1 MADMLSEGRRSG
13 AGGKKGKKMQ
23 MKFKYLVRLVRL
35 SAGNPSRGC
44 RSMSVCSAPT
54 NRETDIIVPSRG
66 NIEI

>member
-1 MADMLSEGRRSG
+1 MADMLSEGRGSG